1 MSAPP
6 EDGKPID
13 TPSASDYIQQVRTF
27 FQDNDDPVSEPGH
40 RVLELIKGL
49 SVKASAVYA
58 EIKRDVKEIACILKR
73 KPKLVRDLNA
83 VLPRGFAVQ
92 CPVVQHLV
100 DATVLEYVLL
110 LTSDDGYILSTSS
123 SNGIGVP
130 FPSSIQELRT
140 ALPLKDQWQ
149 TIQTM
154 CSDNVQW
161 GSCLSQLL
169 QREFEDPRI
178 DEDYKRIVSRRQ
190 VHLAKLTGILPPSL
204 FLHNVVRSKAVYHS
218 DCGSFADIA
227 EARIKGTPVCLKIL
241 RVYSSQDDGIK
252 KSKAFLREVLLW
264 SRLNHPNILP
274 YLGAQ
279 VSEGLRFVLISP
291 WMSNGNLRSFL
302 KVNPNHD
309 RMKACFQISCGLQYL
324 HGLIPPVYHRD
335 VKAVNILVKDD
346 LQCCLADFGLSSIA
360 GSQRLESKSSGVQGS
375 LYWQAPEVVLS
386 ESFESLEKTLDSA
399 TTDVYAY
406 GCTVFEVYTGNPP
419 FHDLIEARLIR
430 AHMGKRK
437 PQFPA
442 AIQHQMSTKFRA
454 LVCSCW
460 NSAPA
465 RPTMLDISNYLE
477 AELGTRDSALTHLS
491 DEDSL
496 TDTVDRVQVTEYP
509 ASTEYISRKL
519 EFTGLE
525 PNAVV
530 ESRVYSSDDDYLP
543 SSSEGPHHRLSSI
556 ITGSPLDFPRT
567 EGPGP
572 ALATGLT
579 KINSNGLATPPPND
593 HIFVDSLSTKLEPRL
608 TEEPEV
614 MEHVEDLAPRPRVH
628 MSALVTPPKTPTLSP
643 GRPQP
648 LLSPTSLRPD
658 SPMFIPQT
666 GIKIARTRNLSIDAP
681 EFRPAKYLRTA
692 TLHESAV
699 ISTV

>member
-1 MSAPP
+1 M
-6 EDGKPID
+6 D
-13 TPSASDYIQQVRTF
+13 
-27 FQDNDDPVSEPGH
+27 
-40 RVLELIKGL
+40 
-49 SVKASAVYA
+49 
-58 EIKRDVKEIACILKR
+58 
-73 KPKLVRDLNA
+73 
-83 VLPRGFAVQ
+83 
-92 CPVVQHLV
+92 
-100 DATVLEYVLL
+100 
-110 LTSDDGYILSTSS
+110 
-123 SNGIGVP
+123 
-130 FPSSIQELRT
+130 
-140 ALPLKDQWQ
+140 
-149 TIQTM
+149 
-154 CSDNVQW
+154 
-161 GSCLSQLL
+161 
-169 QREFEDPRI
+169 
-178 DEDYKRIVSRRQ
+178 
-190 VHLAKLTGILPPSL
+190 
-204 FLHNVVRSKAVYHS
+204 
-218 DCGSFADIA
+218 
-227 EARIKGTPVCLKIL
+227 
-241 RVYSSQDDGIK
+241 
-252 KSKAFLREVLLW
+252 
-264 SRLNHPNILP
+264 
-274 YLGAQ
+274 
-279 VSEGLRFVLISP
+279 
-291 WMSNGNLRSFL
+291 
-302 KVNPNHD
+302 
-309 RMKACFQISCGLQYL
+309 
-324 HGLIPPVYHRD
+324 
-335 VKAVNILVKDD
+335 
-346 LQCCLADFGLSSIA
+346 
-360 GSQRLESKSSGVQGS
+360 
-375 LYWQAPEVVLS
+375 
-386 ESFESLEKTLDSA
+386 
-399 TTDVYAY
+399 
-406 GCTVFEVYTGNPP
+406 VYTGNPP

-519 EFTGLE
+519 EACLIFVSCTIVSKFITKFTGLE

-543 SSSEGPHHRLSSI
+543 SSSEGPHHRLSGI
-556 ITGSPLDFPRT
+556 ITGSPLDLTRT

-593 HIFVDSLSTKLEPRL
+593 HIFVDSLSTKLEARL

-628 MSALVTPPKTPTLSP
+628 MSALVTPPKTPILSP

-658 SPMFIPQT
+658 SPVFIPQT

-699 ISTV
+699 ISTVKIPVTPISPLARHSSLNADAEEFTPIRYGGHSIGGKLPPDSAALEKVEMNIVLQNRSLPYLL